1 MALFSSLDIAGSAL
15 TAERFRTDVVLQN
28 IANADTTKTESG
40 DPYRRQQVV
49 MQDIPLNFEQELQK
63 ANGSTTAQT
72 ASGGVKVTQVVQSD
86 RDFTLRY
93 EPDNPDADANG
104 YVRYPNVDKTEEM
117 VDLMAASNA
126 YEANLTALSV
136 VKAMINKTLD
146 MGSK

>member
-1 MALFSSLDIAGSAL
+1 
-15 TAERFRTDVVLQN
+15 
-28 IANADTTKTESG
+28 
-40 DPYRRQQVV
+40 
-49 MQDIPLNFEQELQK
+49 MQDIPLNFEEELKK
-63 ANGSTTAQT
+63 ASGKESKTA
-72 ASGGVKVTQVVQSD
+72 AGGVKVTNVVQSD

-126 YEANLTALSV
+126 YESNLTALSV

-146 MGSK
+146 MGK